1 MHDSLPLSG
10 KAWSTVSETDQM
22 RLTSLASEPKS
33 LFFLRDDFLLTQVS
47 SLLLATLSGDDG
59 AVLKIIR
66 GTLTF

>member
-10 KAWSTVSETDQM
+10 KAWSTVSEMDQM

>member
-1 MHDSLPLSG
+1 MHDSIPLSG

>member
-1 MHDSLPLSG
+1 M
-10 KAWSTVSETDQM
+10 SETDQM

-66 GTLTF
+66 GTLPF